1 MASIEV
7 DLLVNSLCL
16 RQHSCVCCVLD
27 PVVTSRGLQV
37 KQLRP
42 SPSVVKH
49 LVDWDSFGRITND
62 LQNKIKVCKNTF
74 SQKLFKFVLNV

>member
-16 RQHSCVCCVLD
+16 CQHVGCVLD
-27 PVVTSRGLQV
+27 TMVTSQGLRV
-37 KQLRP
+37 KQLHP

-49 LVDWDSFGRITND
+49 LVDWDNFGRITND
-62 LQNKIKVCKNTF
+62 LQNKIKVLKFTF
-74 SQKLFKFVLNV
+74 SQKLFKFILNV